1 MSRIRIHISGK
12 MKTAAA
18 LILYRWLL
26 VAWDKNSRDYIT
38 QISFNAISARRQIEG
53 NMMNCISQER
63 LHYAVV
69 TKLRKLQTTKLRF
82 SFSYTS
88 PWSVGGSAYH
98 SFSGNRA
105 YIWDIASHCAE
116 GKRVFCSIWN

>member
-1 MSRIRIHISGK
+1 

-38 QISFNAISARRQIEG
+38 QISFNAISARRQMEV

-69 TKLRKLQTTKLRF
+69 TK
-82 SFSYTS
+82 S
-88 PWSVGGSAYH
+88 PQSSEAANHKG
-98 SFSGNRA
+98 
-105 YIWDIASHCAE
+105 
-116 GKRVFCSIWN
+116 